1 MFRKACIG
9 VAGISFDA
17 SFWGFKESQYKGR
30 IVQLREVAQKLGLK
44 FTAIPKSFQDYK
56 GAIAAAKKLND
67 KADLVILDVATYP
80 EGKAAGAFFDTIVPP
95 LMLWSRNETVHKS
108 NIGHNS
114 FCGAN
119 FLGGCLAL
127 RGQRFRKLY
136 GQPNSK
142 QFKARLKTAARLV
155 SAAKMAAG
163 AKIGLFGEGIVP
175 KFYDIDVAAKDRE
188 KLRERWQLSF
198 VPVTTKELLKTAR
211 SFRDGNIE
219 KSAESF
225 KGHFTKIEIPAEALE
240 KQLRLFRALKEI
252 SKQENFS
259 SVAIR
264 CWPELQGLYGAW
276 PCPSISVLNEIG
288 IPAACEGD
296 PGGAL
301 DMLLAKQLNNKPSTL
316 MDIIDWDDKGN
327 TFSIWH
333 CGPTASSWADKKGAK
348 LICHNVDGRTAAG
361 KPAMGLPGIVD
372 MQFAPGKVSVFRTLG
387 AIDDEFAVQGKII
400 AAPKRKICG
409 SFGLVG
415 EPYIY
420 TSKVDVNFV
429 RQEIFDR
436 MLPHHYTAT
445 GGHIFS

>member
-1 MFRKACIG
+1 MVRKICIG
-9 VAGISFDA
+9 LAGISFDA
-17 SFWGFKESQYKGR
+17 AFWGFKESQYKDR
-30 IVQLREVAQKLGLK
+30 IVELRQVAQKLGLK
-44 FTAIPKSFQDYK
+44 FIAIPKTFEDHK

-67 KADLVILDVATYP
+67 KADLVILDIATYP
-80 EGKAAGAFFDTIVPP
+80 EGKAAGAFFDTIAPP

-136 GQPNSK
+136 GRPNSK
-142 QFKARLKTAARLV
+142 QFKARLKTAARLIG
-155 SAAKMAAG
+155 AAKMAAG

-175 KFYDIDVAAKDRE
+175 KFYDIDIEPKDRV
-188 KLRERWQLSF
+188 KLQKRWQLRF
-198 VPVTTKELLKTAR
+198 VGVTTKELLKTAK
-211 SFRDGNIE
+211 SYRDADIE
-219 KSAESF
+219 KSAECFTS
-225 KGHFTKIEIPAEALE
+225 HFTKIKIPTDAVQ
-240 KQLRLFRALKEI
+240 KQLRLLRAVKEI
-252 SKQENFS
+252 SKQEKFS

-264 CWPELQGLYGAW
+264 CWPELQGLYGTW

-301 DMLLAKQLNNKPSTL
+301 DMLLAKQLNKKPSTL
-316 MDIIDWDDKGN
+316 MDIIDFDDKGN

-348 LICHNVDGRTAAG
+348 LICHNVDGRKAAG
-361 KPAMGLPGIVD
+361 KPAMGLPGVVD

-387 AIDDEFAVQGKII
+387 AIDDEFAVQGKIT
-400 AAPKRKICG
+400 AAGKRQICG
-409 SFGLVG
+409 SFGLVA
-415 EPYIY
+415 EPSIY
-420 TSKVDVNFV
+420 TNKVDVNFV

-445 GGHIFS
+445 PGHIFS